1 MAHVSAYVR
10 TYGAH
15 TVKEAAG
22 KRALAE
28 GEHSPF
34 RERPVGGRG
43 GGGGGAGGGREEE
56 EDVLREAERVGR
68 AQDGVLS
75 SLREAA
81 LRRAQSALGSSAQLR
96 AEKAAVLQA
105 TQVNVHAATEAQ
117 RLLHAHLR

>member
-1 MAHVSAYVR
+1 MSAYVR

-56 EDVLREAERVGR
+56 EDVLRKEERVGR
-68 AQDGVLS
+68 AEDGVLS
-75 SLREAA
+75 STREAA
-81 LRRAQSALGSSAQLR
+81 VRRAQVAEEERELRERLRRFNCEADALDAQL
-96 AEKAAVLQA
+96 
-105 TQVNVHAATEAQ
+105 
-117 RLLHAHLR
+117 